1 MCEGMLVDVMVVI
14 VWWSLLCEG
23 RTVDIMVVIVCWR

>member
-1 MCEGMLVDVMVVI
+1 VDVMVVI